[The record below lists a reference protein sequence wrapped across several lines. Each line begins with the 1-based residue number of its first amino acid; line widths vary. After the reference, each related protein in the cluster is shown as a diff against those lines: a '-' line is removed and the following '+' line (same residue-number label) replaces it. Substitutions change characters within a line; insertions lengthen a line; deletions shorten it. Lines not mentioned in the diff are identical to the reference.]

1 MINIE
6 TWFPTFIGQEI
17 LQDHEKIAKEIVP
30 ICKKLQKKIK
40 YKESGW
46 VATLYQTCYTHN
58 ICKDKNFDLINNI
71 IYQKV
76 HEYIK
81 AIGGTYT
88 IHTLRV
94 GLIFIRN
101 TISKNFTAIL
111 IRWYL

>member
-46 VATLYQTCYTHN
+46 VATLYQTS
-58 ICKDKNFDLINNI
+58 
-71 IYQKV
+71 
-76 HEYIK
+76 
-81 AIGGTYT
+81 G
-88 IHTLRV
+88 
-94 GLIFIRN
+94 
-101 TISKNFTAIL
+101 S
-111 IRWYL
+111 

>member
-58 ICKDKNFDLINNI
+58 ICNDKKFDLINNI
-71 IYQKV
+71 V
-76 HEYIK
+76 
-81 AIGGTYT
+81 
-88 IHTLRV
+88 
-94 GLIFIRN
+94 
-101 TISKNFTAIL
+101 
-111 IRWYL
+111 YLLTEE